1 MSAIDVFWLTAQN
14 KTPLFVAILRDIFNF
29 SMTPRARTYA
39 AIRRRVPEFY
49 VKKNYKLKIQ
59 KNEFLSTVSTAALE
73 QFFNIKQYTN
83 G

>member
-1 MSAIDVFWLTAQN
+1 LTAQN

-59 KNEFLSTVSTAALE
+59 KKIIITSF
-73 QFFNIKQYTN
+73 
-83 G
+83 